1 MVLPESTKVV
11 ILDCI
16 DFLLDSLFSY
26 IGHIGI
32 TVPDLPSAFERFKM
46 LNVPIIENH
55 LTGKT
60 ICQ

>member
-16 DFLLDSLFSY
+16 DFLLDSFFSY

-55 LTGKT
+55 LTGKA